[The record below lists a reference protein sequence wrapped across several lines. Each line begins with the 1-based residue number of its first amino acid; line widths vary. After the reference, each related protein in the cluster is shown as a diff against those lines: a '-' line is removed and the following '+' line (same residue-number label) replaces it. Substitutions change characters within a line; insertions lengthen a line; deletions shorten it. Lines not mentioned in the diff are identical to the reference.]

1 MANTFIF
8 NQGIRI
14 GKSLYE
20 KNTEKITS
28 MINNTA
34 KKNNC
39 EILLPIDFI
48 VTTTI
53 TKNGL
58 VKRAHLN
65 NIPDQHIIADIG
77 PKTIEIFAEK
87 IKNSK
92 TILWNGPLGIFEI
105 EPFNKGT
112 YSLAKK
118 VAKLTKENKM
128 ESIAGG
134 GDTISAI
141 IKAGVA
147 KSFTYT
153 SLAGGAFLEW
163 LEGKELP
170 GIKALRINKKM
181 I

>member
-1 MANTFIF
+1 MKLLKKIPLLGHKIKSCKKSN
-8 NQGIRI
+8 I
-14 GKSLYE
+14 GKVVVSTDS
-20 KNTEKITS
+20 KKIF
-28 MINNTA
+28 NTA

-53 TKNGL
+53 TKRGL
-58 VKRAHLN
+58 VKQAHLN

-77 PKTIEIFAEK
+77 PKTIAMFAEK

-128 ESIAGG
+128 ERTLS
-134 GDTISAI
+134 I
-141 IKAGVA
+141 IKPDATRRNLTGTINNR
-147 KSFTYT
+147 SNLL
-153 SLAGGAFLEW
+153 SLKPYF
-163 LEGKELP
+163 P
-170 GIKALRINKKM
+170 
-181 I
+181 